1 MNIIALLSGLTGTWT
16 KHNAN
21 TGVQCWSV
29 SLAIIHIHN
38 QVKSLDSKH
47 HVLCSISSRLW
58 VYSQSVLCL
67 SLVMYWE
74 AGAENVR
81 AYACHSSTQLDSK
94 IKCLTYD
101 YCIALAKYGERQT
114 KKCCFFFS
122 TENGGGHGW
131 ISSKADLVW
140 YTYVVK
146 AILEQLCSLLF
157 FLILL
162 KAMIFLLSYYI
173 LSFYHIWNIL
183 HIFPFLSGFVSDWEQ
198 FSKFLSPSLEKLRNC
213 PDMVLGNLL

>member
-1 MNIIALLSGLTGTWT
+1 MPYIWLL
-16 KHNAN
+16 N
-21 TGVQCWSV
+21 C
-29 SLAIIHIHN
+29 I
-38 QVKSLDSKH
+38 
-47 HVLCSISSRLW
+47 
-58 VYSQSVLCL
+58 
-67 SLVMYWE
+67 
-74 AGAENVR
+74 
-81 AYACHSSTQLDSK
+81 SK
-94 IKCLTYD
+94 IRWKANQKMLF
-101 YCIALAKYGERQT
+101 
-114 KKCCFFFS
+114 FFFS

-198 FSKFLSPSLEKLRNC
+198 FSKFSLPILGEAQKLSRHGPGQPAVGSPTSTRELDQVIPRSPFQHQPFCVSAQYSYTFWCQKLALDSDSSAWTEKRDNHI
-213 PDMVLGNLL
+213 V